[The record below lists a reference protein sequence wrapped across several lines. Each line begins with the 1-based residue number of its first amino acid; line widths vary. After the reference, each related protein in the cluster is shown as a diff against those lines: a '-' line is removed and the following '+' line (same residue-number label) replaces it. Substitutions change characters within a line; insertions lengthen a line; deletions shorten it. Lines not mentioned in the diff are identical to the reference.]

1 MAEDLNLPEKKGK
14 VEYVNL
20 EAYIGEASVTVIERH
35 LEDPNNVMV
44 RIEGDDV
51 LIPESRVQYIIPRES
66 NDDQEDYEQ
75 EPPTEITEEG
85 IGELVE
91 EFKKNFIL
99 AKRQF
104 EYMPVITGG
113 RNWEEFKDKFKDS
126 LAIRLIDAMNIQ
138 ISDDEKAWLAEEIKE
153 RFKKIEASEGLGEST
168 VGGSADLKKEPEAK
182 LRYKPGDTV
191 WWVGHF
197 YEVVG
202 VISIDEKLG
211 PTYRLRRE
219 GIQDQKVYEQ
229 ELIEEQENTP
239 KPEVILF
246 KEPRSAV
253 IVKSNQEIAVA
264 GEVTKNGQRFVKPS
278 KGEDIPKDEVEYLE
292 DAKIHQGM
300 EVTLVLKPGKDEPKY
315 TVQEVYLD
323 TSVPQYPYGVVLVG
337 LKANDSSAEFQEM
350 DVTYAHLSSS
360 NKLIAPPEALAEWR
374 REKSAESSEKSTTTQ
389 EPPKPKPKE
398 GSQESPESSKT
409 EFKFK
414 HGDEVRVRNQD
425 TGEWQIRKVNKSFV
439 GNEDKVYVR
448 YIDPSGKEPEK
459 HIPEWLLERWNPRPA
474 SQTETEKDDKQ
485 QQGGNGPPDN
495 KANKVKNNEN
505 PWLDPR
511 FILQIKEKFEKALKK
526 HADTRKRLNDE
537 TSEHFITVLRT
548 GIIQEAVT
556 DRISRDKWLAG
567 TGPTGD
573 SRQYGFEAMPR
584 HNKDLSPE
592 ELEEVKSQ
600 IATMMDNLS
609 YEELSKMAEKAEENA
624 QKGILEFNLEDVVK
638 YGGQEWKITDILAA
652 RDAAQGQRIVLQ
664 QPDGTAKIVTEK
676 ELRAEQGRSN
686 IKKSPAEE
694 NLEKLKP
701 YFNHGGKVKLP
712 NGTVINGRV
721 GYSTT
726 KHKVY
731 IARPEGKWKWIHAP
745 GNKNEPYLVDVKEFL
760 DWQNLKTTEEEMK
773 PYAGKDVNY
782 INSEGEALNGRA
794 EYFKR
799 KNKIRFITDSGE
811 KLTLNADRY
820 LAYHKWVDKKLE
832 KIDREVPANERNF
845 VLGQKVR
852 IIRNGAIEEGWR
864 VDDFEKSTNVYGK
877 SDPKITL
884 IKNGREW
891 KVEQSTLENFKK
903 APDDYGT
910 VTTPPVATATT

>member
-1 MAEDLNLPEKKGK
+1 
-14 VEYVNL
+14 
-20 EAYIGEASVTVIERH
+20 
-35 LEDPNNVMV
+35 
-44 RIEGDDV
+44 
-51 LIPESRVQYIIPRES
+51 
-66 NDDQEDYEQ
+66 
-75 EPPTEITEEG
+75 
-85 IGELVE
+85 
-91 EFKKNFIL
+91 
-99 AKRQF
+99 
-104 EYMPVITGG
+104 
-113 RNWEEFKDKFKDS
+113 
-126 LAIRLIDAMNIQ
+126 
-138 ISDDEKAWLAEEIKE
+138 
-153 RFKKIEASEGLGEST
+153 
-168 VGGSADLKKEPEAK
+168 
-182 LRYKPGDTV
+182 
-191 WWVGHF
+191 
-197 YEVVG
+197 VG

-609 YEELSKMAEKAEENA
+609 YEELSKMAEKAEEN
-624 QKGILEFNLEDVVK
+624 
-638 YGGQEWKITDILAA
+638 
-652 RDAAQGQRIVLQ
+652 
-664 QPDGTAKIVTEK
+664 
-676 ELRAEQGRSN
+676 
-686 IKKSPAEE
+686 
-694 NLEKLKP
+694 LEKLKP